1 MGNTSS
7 VRVHFPASYVR
18 LPECNRYVHNLHPHK
33 TVGLKRHRFLH
44 SLTASIIMT
53 LPQLHYTSF
62 PTLDVAQR
70 DRNDLAMTAMT
81 HDGFP
86 WDGLVYLP
94 IHECVDFLWVH
105 VGKYAWMLWVSVFF
119 FFIYFFFRSGQLKR
133 TTKIWANPWRW
144 FVREPKIRDIPKEI
158 MHNDKNSTSSKVLI
172 KKLLLTFLF
181 WGFPYSNSSCEVSI
195 CHANHGYDGMPVS
208 KLGDG
213 KE

>member
-18 LPECNRYVHNLHPHK
+18 LPECNRYEHNLHPHK

-105 VGKYAWMLWVSVFF
+105 VGKYTWMLWVSVFF
-119 FFIYFFFRSGQLKR
+119 FIYFFPAVVNLKKQQTSGQ
-133 TTKIWANPWRW
+133 I
-144 FVREPKIRDIPKEI
+144 
-158 MHNDKNSTSSKVLI
+158 
-172 KKLLLTFLF
+172 
-181 WGFPYSNSSCEVSI
+181 
-195 CHANHGYDGMPVS
+195 
-208 KLGDG
+208 LGDDSFENRRLG
-213 KE
+213 IFRKRSCTMIRTQQAPKS